1 MSDYQVHELPNN
13 VDDASS
19 TLPTNGLQ
27 SSSLQTVPLVN
38 AALLARIEYLE
49 AQNTSRNE
57 CPPTFRIDQVKHD
70 DRLVRFYTGFITYR
84 IFLAFFGPVVNTES
98 KTKTRSRKSTVSGVG
113 EAKAKSHD

>member
-13 VDDASS
+13 VDDACHASS

-70 DRLVRFYTGFITYR
+70 DRLVRFYAGFITYR
-84 IFLAFFGPVVNTES
+84 IFLAFNFLGPVV
-98 KTKTRSRKSTVSGVG
+98 K
-113 EAKAKSHD
+113 